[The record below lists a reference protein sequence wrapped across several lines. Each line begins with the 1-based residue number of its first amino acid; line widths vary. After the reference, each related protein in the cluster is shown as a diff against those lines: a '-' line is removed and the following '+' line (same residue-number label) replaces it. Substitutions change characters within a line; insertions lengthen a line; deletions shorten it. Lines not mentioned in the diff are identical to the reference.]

1 LSSTALIGL
10 TLVCALRA
18 GPFGAAG
25 AASANAA
32 GLVVVELILWYAAG
46 RVLGLRTSVFGR

>member
-1 LSSTALIGL
+1 L